1 MVAAPAARAAAEKGP
16 VMPPIEVVMSMMD
29 MSTLGERGK
38 H

>member
-1 MVAAPAARAAAEKGP
+1 MVAAPAARAAADKGP

-29 MSTLGERGK
+29 MSTLRERGK